1 MKLVICNFGIW
12 SISELAYFELIR
24 RDATCLK
31 NCKSTIL
38 EFMSSIGEE
47 SWIDFNNQLVNYKE
61 EFWKHPNYKSVLI
74 RNGLAYQQYEYIS
87 DYRNDPTLIE
97 IIEELGHLA
106 DDHNCKLKVIEIPD
120 DVKYYIDDNGEF
132 ESVHENHRVWY

>member
-61 EFWKHPNYKSVLI
+61 EFWKHSK
-74 RNGLAYQQYEYIS
+74 YIS
-87 DYRNDPTLIE
+87 VFIRYEIE
-97 IIEELGHLA
+97 KKDSEYEPF
-106 DDHNCKLKVIEIPD
+106 CEC
-120 DVKYYIDDNGEF
+120 F
-132 ESVHENHRVWY
+132 